1 MQQGKLV
8 AEQLAHVKHW
18 ANCSAD
24 AGVLLLL
31 LFTSQFAAGQRLT
44 NARLANK
51 FSSCLGYQP
60 TW

>member
-1 MQQGKLV
+1 V
-8 AEQLAHVKHW
+8 AHVKHW
-18 ANCSAD
+18 ATCSAA

-31 LFTSQFAAGQRLT
+31 LFTSQFAAEQRLT

-51 FSSCLGYQP
+51 FSSCLGYQL

>member
-1 MQQGKLV
+1 M
-8 AEQLAHVKHW
+8 AHVKHW
-18 ANCSAD
+18 ATCSAD

-31 LFTSQFAAGQRLT
+31 LLLPFTSQFAAEQRVT

-51 FSSCLGYQP
+51 FSSYLGYQL